1 MNEILNIREVVKPDT
16 LPDGTPVYDFSG
28 KQEKTKFDWKKFKI
42 DLSRPVAAPEPLIIQ
57 SDSDIPML
65 HRRNISTIAAS
76 AKVGK
81 TFLISAIATAAL
93 HKDSFL
99 NLHCPKSNVKVL
111 FIDTE
116 QDISDTQVVA
126 KRVHRLNDW
135 DSEKNNDNFI
145 ALNLRDLD
153 LETRVICI
161 ENVVV
166 DFKPDLVLLDGIVDI
181 VGDFNNIQD
190 SHQAVTTLTRW
201 ATKYDCH
208 IVTCLHVNKGTAEL
222 RGHLGA
228 FLRQKGELTLL
239 LSKQEGSVPYIEV
252 KPIDSRH
259 RPIDKFCFRINFE
272 GLPELWEAEIKP
284 SRNNLLES
292 IFSEILIGQT
302 SLRHSELIKQVME
315 MGKVKKDAAK
325 KRIQEAK
332 EKGIIYLN
340 LSGLYYLKRTEP
352 VNENLPF

>member
-1 MNEILNIREVVKPDT
+1 MKEPEVI
-16 LPDGTPVYDFSG
+16 DFSNQPN
-28 KQEKTKFDWKKFKI
+28 KVDWRKYKI
-42 DLSRPVAAPEPLIIQ
+42 DLSNPVAPPEPLIIQ

-99 NLHCPKSNVKVL
+99 NLHCPKEKVNVL
-111 FIDTE
+111 FCDTE
-116 QDISDTQVVA
+116 QDVSDTQAVT
-126 KRVHRLNDW
+126 KRIHRLNEWGLDA
-135 DSEKNNDNFI
+135 NNDSFV
-145 ALNLRDLD
+145 ALNLRDPDRDTRIASIESAIID
-153 LETRVICI
+153 L
-161 ENVVV
+161 N
-166 DFKPDLVLLDGIVDI
+166 PDLVLLDGIVDL

-190 SHQAVTTLTRW
+190 SHQTVTTLTRW

-239 LSKQEGSVPYIEV
+239 LSKQDGLVPYIEV

-259 RPIDKFCFRINFE
+259 RPIEDFCFRINNE
-272 GLPELWEAEIKP
+272 GLPELYEAEIKQTR
-284 SRNNLLES
+284 SSLLDS
-292 IFSEILIGQT
+292 IFSEALQGQT
-302 SLRHSELIKQVME
+302 SLRHTDLVQKVME
-315 MGKVKKDAAK
+315 LGKVKIDAAK
-325 KRIQEAK
+325 KRITEAK
-332 EKGIIYLN
+332 NKGLIIQN
-340 LSGLYYLKRTEP
+340 DSGLYYLKQKGVED
-352 VNENLPF
+352 VGLPF

>member
-1 MNEILNIREVVKPDT
+1 MNNEIEII
-16 LPDGTPVYDFSG
+16 DFSNQPN
-28 KQEKTKFDWKKFKI
+28 KVDWKKFKI
-42 DLSRPVAAPEPLIIQ
+42 DLSHPVAPPEPLLIQ

-99 NLHCPKSNVKVL
+99 NLHCPKEKVNVL
-111 FIDTE
+111 FCDTE
-116 QDISDTQVVA
+116 QDVSDTQAVT
-126 KRVHRLNDW
+126 KRIHRLNEWGLDA
-135 DSEKNNDNFI
+135 NNDSFV
-145 ALNLRDLD
+145 ALNLRDPD
-153 LETRVICI
+153 RDTRVATI
-161 ENVVV
+161 ESAII
-166 DFKPDLVLLDGIVDI
+166 DLKPDLVLLDGIVDL

-239 LSKQEGSVPYIEV
+239 LSKQDGLVPYIEV

-259 RPIDKFCFRINFE
+259 RPIEDFCFRINNE
-272 GLPELWEAEIKP
+272 GLPELYEAEIKQTR
-284 SRNNLLES
+284 SSLLDS
-292 IFSEILIGQT
+292 IFSEALQGQT
-302 SLRHSELIKQVME
+302 SLRHTDLVQKVME
-315 MGKVKKDAAK
+315 LGKVKIDAAK
-325 KRIQEAK
+325 KRITEAK
-332 EKGIIYLN
+332 NKGLIIQN
-340 LSGLYYLKRTEP
+340 DSGLYYLKQKE
-352 VNENLPF
+352 VEDVGLPF

>member
-1 MNEILNIREVVKPDT
+1 MNNEIEII
-16 LPDGTPVYDFSG
+16 DFSNQPN
-28 KQEKTKFDWKKFKI
+28 KVDWKKYKI
-42 DLSRPVAAPEPLIIQ
+42 DLSNPVAPPEPLIIQ

-99 NLHCPKSNVKVL
+99 NLHCPKEKVNVL
-111 FIDTE
+111 FCDTE
-116 QDISDTQVVA
+116 QDVSDTQAVT
-126 KRVHRLNDW
+126 KRIHRLNEW
-135 DSEKNNDNFI
+135 GLNANNDSFV
-145 ALNLRDLD
+145 ALNLRDPD
-153 LETRVICI
+153 RDTRVATI
-161 ENVVV
+161 ESAII
-166 DFKPDLVLLDGIVDI
+166 DIKPDLVLLDGIVDL

-239 LSKQEGSVPYIEV
+239 LTKQEGLVPYIEV

-259 RPIDKFCFRINFE
+259 RPIEDFCFRINNE
-272 GLPELWEAEIKP
+272 GLPELYEAEIKQTR
-284 SRNNLLES
+284 SSLLDS
-292 IFSEILIGQT
+292 IFSEALQGQT
-302 SLRHSELIKQVME
+302 SLRHTDLVQKVME
-315 MGKVKKDAAK
+315 LGKVKIDAAK
-325 KRIQEAK
+325 KRITEAK
-332 EKGIIYLN
+332 NKGLIIQN
-340 LSGLYYLKRTEP
+340 DSGLYYLKQKGVED
-352 VNENLPF
+352 VGLPF

>member
-1 MNEILNIREVVKPDT
+1 MNNEIEII
-16 LPDGTPVYDFSG
+16 DFSNQPN
-28 KQEKTKFDWKKFKI
+28 KVDWKKYKI
-42 DLSRPVAAPEPLIIQ
+42 DLSNPVAPPEPLIIQ

-99 NLHCPKSNVKVL
+99 NLHCPKEKVNVL
-111 FIDTE
+111 FCDTE
-116 QDISDTQVVA
+116 QDVSDTQAVT
-126 KRVHRLNDW
+126 KRIHRLNEW
-135 DSEKNNDNFI
+135 GLNANNDSFV
-145 ALNLRDLD
+145 ALNLRDPD
-153 LETRVICI
+153 RDTRVATI
-161 ENVVV
+161 ESAII
-166 DFKPDLVLLDGIVDI
+166 DIKPDLVLLDGIVDL

-239 LSKQEGSVPYIEV
+239 LSKQDGLVPYIEV

-259 RPIDKFCFRINFE
+259 RPIEDFCFRINNE
-272 GLPELWEAEIKP
+272 GLPELYEAEIKQTR
-284 SRNNLLES
+284 SSLLDS
-292 IFSEILIGQT
+292 IFSEALQGQT
-302 SLRHSELIKQVME
+302 SLRHTDLVQKVME
-315 MGKVKKDAAK
+315 LGKVKIDAAK
-325 KRIQEAK
+325 KRITEAK
-332 EKGIIYLN
+332 NKGLIIQN
-340 LSGLYYLKRTEP
+340 DSGLYYLKQKE
-352 VNENLPF
+352 VEDVGLPF

>member
-1 MNEILNIREVVKPDT
+1 MMNEIEII
-16 LPDGTPVYDFSG
+16 DFSNQPN
-28 KQEKTKFDWKKFKI
+28 KVDWKKFKI
-42 DLSRPVAAPEPLIIQ
+42 DLSNPVAPPEPLIIQ

-99 NLHCPKSNVKVL
+99 NLHCPKEKVNVL
-111 FIDTE
+111 FCDTE
-116 QDISDTQVVA
+116 QDVSDTQAVT
-126 KRVHRLNDW
+126 KRIHRLNEWGLDA
-135 DSEKNNDNFI
+135 NNDSFV
-145 ALNLRDLD
+145 ALNLRDPD
-153 LETRVICI
+153 RDTRVATI
-161 ENVVV
+161 ESAII
-166 DFKPDLVLLDGIVDI
+166 DIKPDLVLLDGIVDL

-239 LSKQEGSVPYIEV
+239 LTKQEGLVPYIEV

-259 RPIDKFCFRINFE
+259 RPIEDFYFRINSE
-272 GLPELWEAEIKP
+272 ALPELYSPEMKQPRNEKLSDLFLKILPLPTSMSYADLKRKVMEVGEIKE
-284 SRNNLLES
+284 RMAEY
-292 IFSEILIGQT
+292 
-302 SLRHSELIKQVME
+302 RIKQATKSGAIEKSEAGFYHLPLKEV
-315 MGKVKKDAAK
+315 
-325 KRIQEAK
+325 IQDDM
-332 EKGIIYLN
+332 
-340 LSGLYYLKRTEP
+340 
-352 VNENLPF
+352 PF

>member
-1 MNEILNIREVVKPDT
+1 MNNEIEII
-16 LPDGTPVYDFSG
+16 DFSNQPN
-28 KQEKTKFDWKKFKI
+28 KVDWKKFKI
-42 DLSRPVAAPEPLIIQ
+42 DLSNPVAPPEPLIIQ

-99 NLHCPKSNVKVL
+99 NLHCPKEKVNVL
-111 FIDTE
+111 FCDTE
-116 QDISDTQVVA
+116 QDVSDTQAVT
-126 KRVHRLNDW
+126 KRIHRLNEWGLDA
-135 DSEKNNDNFI
+135 NNDSFV
-145 ALNLRDLD
+145 ALNLRDPD
-153 LETRVICI
+153 RDTRVATI
-161 ENVVV
+161 ESAII
-166 DFKPDLVLLDGIVDI
+166 DLKPDLVLLDGIVDL

-239 LSKQEGSVPYIEV
+239 LSKQDGLVPYIEV

-259 RPIDKFCFRINFE
+259 RPIEDFCFRINNE
-272 GLPELWEAEIKP
+272 GLPELYEAEIKQTR
-284 SRNNLLES
+284 SSLLDS
-292 IFSEILIGQT
+292 IFSEALQGQT
-302 SLRHSELIKQVME
+302 SLRHTDLVQKVME
-315 MGKVKKDAAK
+315 LGKVKIDAAK
-325 KRIQEAK
+325 KRITEAK
-332 EKGIIYLN
+332 NKGLIIQN
-340 LSGLYYLKRTEP
+340 DSGLYYLKQKE
-352 VNENLPF
+352 VEDVGLPF

>member
-1 MNEILNIREVVKPDT
+1 MISEPEII
-16 LPDGTPVYDFSG
+16 DFSNQPN
-28 KQEKTKFDWKKFKI
+28 KVDWKKYKI
-42 DLSRPVAAPEPLIIQ
+42 DLSNPVAPPEPLIIQ

-99 NLHCPKSNVKVL
+99 NLHCPKENVNVL
-111 FIDTE
+111 FCDTE
-116 QDISDTQVVA
+116 QDVSDTQAVT
-126 KRVHRLNDW
+126 KRIHRLNEW
-135 DSEKNNDNFI
+135 GLNANNDSFV
-145 ALNLRDLD
+145 ALNLRDPD
-153 LETRVICI
+153 RDTRVATI
-161 ENVVV
+161 ESAII
-166 DFKPDLVLLDGIVDI
+166 DIKPDLVLLDGIVDL

-239 LSKQEGSVPYIEV
+239 LTKQEGLVPYIEV

-259 RPIDKFCFRINFE
+259 RPIEDFCFRINNE
-272 GLPELWEAEIKP
+272 GLPELYEAEIKQTR
-284 SRNNLLES
+284 SSLLDS
-292 IFSEILIGQT
+292 IFSEALQGQT
-302 SLRHSELIKQVME
+302 SLRHTDLVQKVME
-315 MGKVKKDAAK
+315 LGKVKIDAAK
-325 KRIQEAK
+325 KRITEAK
-332 EKGIIYLN
+332 NKGLIIQN
-340 LSGLYYLKRTEP
+340 DSGLYYLKQKGVED
-352 VNENLPF
+352 VGLPF